1 VRWFHRAVTALPL
14 KPAAPPR
21 DIGTPPPLPMLLAR
35 RPHAVAGTQ
44 RSHDAGTAMEPTW
57 PLGTHLIT
65 PRRGY
70 VHHGIYA
77 GAGRVIHYAGF
88 GRAWRRGPVEE
99 VSIERFANGRA
110 VQAVRASAATFGGAE
125 AVARARMRLGED
137 RYRVWTNN
145 CEHFVHWC
153 LSGTSHSTQVERLAH
168 RVRAL
173 MVFKPRSAPRVQH
186 IPA

>member
-1 VRWFHRAVTALPL
+1 MDGA
-14 KPAAPPR
+14 
-21 DIGTPPPLPMLLAR
+21 
-35 RPHAVAGTQ
+35 
-44 RSHDAGTAMEPTW
+44 W

-77 GAGRVIHYAGF
+77 GDGRVIHYAGF

-99 VSIERFANGRA
+99 TSLERFANGHGVKA
-110 VQAVRASAATFGGAE
+110 LPASAAAFGGAE
-125 AVARARMRLGED
+125 AVARARARLGED

-153 LSGTSHSTQVERLAH
+153 LSGTARSTQVERITR
-168 RVRAL
+168 RVRTLLA
-173 MVFKPRSAPRVQH
+173 FKVPTRRAVHSA
-186 IPA
+186 A

>member
-1 VRWFHRAVTALPL
+1 M
-14 KPAAPPR
+14 
-21 DIGTPPPLPMLLAR
+21 DG
-35 RPHAVAGTQ
+35 
-44 RSHDAGTAMEPTW
+44 TW

-77 GAGRVIHYAGF
+77 GTGRVIHYAGF
-88 GRAWRRGPVEE
+88 GRSWRRGPVEE
-99 VSIERFANGRA
+99 VSIERFANGRD
-110 VQAVRASAATFGGAE
+110 VRALPASAATFGGAE

-153 LSGTSHSTQVERLAH
+153 LSGTSRSTQVERLTQ
-168 RVRAL
+168 RMRAL
-173 MVFKPRSAPRVQH
+173 VAFNRRTAPRAAQ
-186 IPA
+186 AA

>member
-1 VRWFHRAVTALPL
+1 M
-14 KPAAPPR
+14 
-21 DIGTPPPLPMLLAR
+21 DG
-35 RPHAVAGTQ
+35 
-44 RSHDAGTAMEPTW
+44 TW

-77 GAGRVIHYAGF
+77 GAGCVIHYAGF

-99 VSIERFANGRA
+99 VSIERFANGRG
-110 VQAVRASAATFGGAE
+110 VQALPASAAAFGGAE

-137 RYRVWTNN
+137 RYRVWSNN

-153 LSGTSHSTQVERLAH
+153 LSGTSHSTQVERLTQRM
-168 RVRAL
+168 RVL
-173 MVFKPRSAPRVQH
+173 MAFKVRSARRVQH
-186 IPA
+186 SPA